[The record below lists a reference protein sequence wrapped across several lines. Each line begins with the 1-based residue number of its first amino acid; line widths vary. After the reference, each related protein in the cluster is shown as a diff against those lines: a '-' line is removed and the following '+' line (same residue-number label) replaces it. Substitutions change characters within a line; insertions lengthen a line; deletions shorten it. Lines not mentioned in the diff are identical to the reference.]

1 MVKDELEKKMAVLLG
16 GRAAEHII
24 FNHLAPA
31 RPDDLNKVTEI
42 ARSMVT
48 RFAMEPRA
56 GHVTYDNEPMG
67 MLGPGWAMTRR
78 DYSDET
84 AREIDAAIRRIVEQ
98 AFTRARSI
106 WTATG
111 PSWKEAA
118 RLLLEKESL
127 AEAELGPL
135 FARVIKDNG
144 VPAKPVFAS
153 SPVA

>member
-1 MVKDELEKKMAVLLG
+1 
-16 GRAAEHII
+16 
-24 FNHLAPA
+24 
-31 RPDDLNKVTEI
+31 
-42 ARSMVT
+42 MVT
-48 RFAMEPRA
+48 RFAMEPQL
-56 GHVTYDNEPMG
+56 GHVTYDNEPIG
-67 MLGPGWAMTRR
+67 MLGLPGMTRR

-98 AFTRARSI
+98 AFTRARGI
-106 WTATG
+106 LDRNRTVL
-111 PSWKEAA
+111 EDAA

>member
-1 MVKDELEKKMAVLLG
+1 
-16 GRAAEHII
+16 
-24 FNHLAPA
+24 
-31 RPDDLNKVTEI
+31 
-42 ARSMVT
+42 
-48 RFAMEPRA
+48 
-56 GHVTYDNEPMG
+56 MG
-67 MLGPGWAMTRR
+67 MLGPGLPGMTRR
-78 DYSDET
+78 DYSNET

-106 WTATG
+106 LDRNRAVL
-111 PSWKEAA
+111 EDAA

-127 AEAELGPL
+127 AEADLGPL